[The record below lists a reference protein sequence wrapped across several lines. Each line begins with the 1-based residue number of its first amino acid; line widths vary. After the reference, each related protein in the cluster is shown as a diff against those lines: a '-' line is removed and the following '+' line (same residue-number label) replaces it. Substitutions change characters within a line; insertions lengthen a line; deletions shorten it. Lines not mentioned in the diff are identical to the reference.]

1 MLLFRSRN
9 IGGFNACRHRW
20 DIIVAAHFSGY
31 SDKHKLFITQYKSL
45 DDKHR
50 LSLIQDILI
59 PIFSSNL
66 HVMRP
71 KDINDQ
77 HDLSDSINAEDVLD
91 AKTLLFSLTQC
102 NVLTIRS
109 DLKLMMKSYY
119 NSKQNNNDG
128 NQSIEANRPPKSLL
142 VEMDEY
148 FKNWLR
154 IAYNHDNLSMKQLT
168 PNNEGILNAIMST
181 ERIHRSSSI
190 EDLRIRITL
199 DSNRRTYGLFH
210 ISAPDQ
216 LLSYVHVGFTS
227 QLAVSMR

>member
-1 MLLFRSRN
+1 MKKN
-9 IGGFNACRHRW
+9 
-20 DIIVAAHFSGY
+20 
-31 SDKHKLFITQYKSL
+31 
-45 DDKHR
+45 
-50 LSLIQDILI
+50 
-59 PIFSSNL
+59 
-66 HVMRP
+66 
-71 KDINDQ
+71 DINCH
-77 HDLSDSINAEDVLD
+77 HDRNVINAEDVLD

-119 NSKQNNNDG
+119 DFRQLNNYDNR
-128 NQSIEANRPPKSLL
+128 SIDIRPPKSLL
-142 VEMDEY
+142 VDMDEY

-154 IAYNHDNLSMKQLT
+154 IAYNHDNLSMRKLT
-168 PNNEGILNAIMST
+168 PNNECVLNAIMAT

-190 EDLRIRITL
+190 EALKTRITS

-216 LLSYVHVGFTS
+216 LLSYVHVGFTN

>member
-1 MLLFRSRN
+1 MLLFCSRN
-9 IGGFNACRHRW
+9 NGGFNTCRHRW
-20 DIIVAAHFSGY
+20 NAVVVHFSGY
-31 SDKHKLFITQYKSL
+31 SDKYKLFITQYKSL

-50 LSLIQDILI
+50 LSLIQDVLV

-66 HVMRP
+66 HLMR
-71 KDINDQ
+71 KNDINGHRDRN
-77 HDLSDSINAEDVLD
+77 DINAEDVLD
-91 AKTLLFSLTQC
+91 AKTLLFSLTQY

-119 NSKQNNNDG
+119 DSRQLNNYDNR
-128 NQSIEANRPPKSLL
+128 SIDTRPPKGLL
-142 VEMDEY
+142 VDMDEY

-154 IAYNHDNLSMKQLT
+154 IAYNHDNLSIRKLT
-168 PNNEGILNAIMST
+168 PNNECVLNAIMAT
-181 ERIHRSSSI
+181 ERIHRSSST
-190 EDLRIRITL
+190 EDLKTRITS

-210 ISAPDQ
+210 VSAPDQ

>member
-1 MLLFRSRN
+1 MLLFRSGN
-9 IGGFNACRHRW
+9 ICGFNACRHRW
-20 DIIVAAHFSGY
+20 NAVVAHFSCY

-50 LSLIQDILI
+50 LSLIQDILV

-66 HVMRP
+66 HMM
-71 KDINDQ
+71 KQNDINHHYDG
-77 HDLSDSINAEDVLD
+77 SDINAEDILD
-91 AKTLLFSLTQC
+91 AKTVLFSLTQC
-102 NVLTIRS
+102 NVLTIRN
-109 DLKLMMKSYY
+109 DLKLMKKLYY
-119 NSKQNNNDG
+119 NSRQDNNYDNR
-128 NQSIEANRPPKSLL
+128 SIDTRPPKSLL
-142 VEMDEY
+142 VDMDEY

-154 IAYNHDNLSMKQLT
+154 IAYNHDNLSMRQLT
-168 PNNEGILNAIMST
+168 PNNECILNAIMAT

-190 EDLRIRITL
+190 EDLKTRITSN
-199 DSNRRTYGLFH
+199 SNRRTYGLFH